1 MYEFRGIPHYRVNS
15 VFRNGLRHSVQ
26 IFAQT
31 MHMTLEMQA
40 HFIFKEFGKM
50 LYYSEIKF
58 QLMLD
63 VFVVAFNLIQN

>member
-1 MYEFRGIPHYRVNS
+1 
-15 VFRNGLRHSVQ
+15 
-26 IFAQT
+26 
-31 MHMTLEMQA
+31 MTLEMLA

-63 VFVVAFNLIQN
+63 VFVVAFHLIQN